1 MSSHNS
7 SRQSRISISIFSILP
22 AKSPNAIPLL
32 MVHGWPGSFWDFSQV
47 WGLLSNPSDKNAIS
61 FHVVAPSMLGFCWSD
76 WPPHSG
82 WALQDTAR
90 VIDQLMKRLGYE
102 EYMVQCGDWG
112 HFVGRELGSKYMQSC
127 KLLNFNFAPSPLP
140 PGVKYTP
147 REKGVAERADDWL
160 ENHIGYAVCMRSR
173 VCVLFHCISRLSML
187 TLSSPAA
194 YYWNRTE

>member
-90 VIDQLMKRLGYE
+90 VIDQLMKRLG
-102 EYMVQCGDWG
+102 
-112 HFVGRELGSKYMQSC
+112 
-127 KLLNFNFAPSPLP
+127 
-140 PGVKYTP
+140 
-147 REKGVAERADDWL
+147 
-160 ENHIGYAVCMRSR
+160 
-173 VCVLFHCISRLSML
+173 
-187 TLSSPAA
+187 
-194 YYWNRTE
+194 